1 MKVTITRSKLLAVL
15 FVLVISFTATAQDES
30 ANTDTKHKPS
40 VMLGVSGL
48 KYTGY
53 IGSHTNVNP
62 LLDARLGYFLAV
74 EQRFGK
80 VLGLELGG
88 SYGKLAGTD
97 NQTTNTV
104 SYYSN
109 MQSQIIQGQLM
120 LSANFDGLMKKDP
133 SVAPFIKVGIGY
145 MMFNTSS
152 DLKSANG
159 SPYIYEPDGSIVT
172 YQPVTV
178 NGITTTT
185 LVPTRRD
192 YTYETKIKTNGQ
204 TGSLVIPAMLGLN
217 FKFGKHMSTMIGAG
231 YTFCLSNWID
241 GSGKGSAGY
250 INASVGLRYEFGK
263 KSSGNF
269 DSPYKDVD
277 FKSIDHL
284 DADKDGVPDDQ
295 DLCHGTPVGV
305 KVDAKG
311 CPLDSDN
318 DGVPD
323 YMDKEPNTAKGNKVD
338 GFGVTVN
345 DADMAQHQKDWN
357 NQAPER
363 SKDFNVAPSA
373 AYLKKVEED
382 SKKAN
387 KGKYNSS
394 KIPVDLRSAD
404 INNDGYISADEITKT
419 IDAFF
424 DGSSDFN
431 VEKIN
436 KLIDFFFEQ

>member
-1 MKVTITRSKLLAVL
+1 MEVKITNRLLTAL
-15 FVLVISFTATAQDES
+15 FFLLITFTLSAQDEPAS
-30 ANTDTKHKPS
+30 PDTKHKPS

-48 KYTGY
+48 KYMGY

-80 VLGLELGG
+80 VLGVELGAM
-88 SYGKLAGTD
+88 YGKLAGTD
-97 NQTTNTV
+97 NQTTTTTMYVGNI
-104 SYYSN
+104 
-109 MQSQIIQGQLM
+109 QSQVIQGQLM
-120 LSANFDGLMKKDP
+120 LTANFDGLMKKDP
-133 SVAPFIKVGIGY
+133 TVAPFIKAGIGY

-152 DLKSANG
+152 DLKSSAG
-159 SPYIYEPDGSIVT
+159 YPYIYLPDGSIVT
-172 YQPVTV
+172 SQTVTV
-178 NGITTTT
+178 GSVTTSS

-204 TGSLVIPAMLGLN
+204 TGTLVVPAMLGLN

-250 INASVGLRYEFGK
+250 ITANVGLRYEFK
-263 KSSGNF
+263 EKSAGGNSN
-269 DSPYKDVD
+269 SPYKDID

-284 DADKDGVPDDQ
+284 DADADGVPDDQ
-295 DLCHGTPVGV
+295 DMCHGTPHGV

-338 GFGVTVN
+338 GFGVTIN
-345 DADMAQHQKDWN
+345 DAELVQRQKDWET
-357 NQAPER
+357 QAPER
-363 SKDFNVAPSA
+363 SKEFNVAPSA

-382 SKKAN
+382 AKKAN
-387 KGKYNSS
+387 KGKFNAS
-394 KIPVDLRSAD
+394 KIPADLRSAD
-404 INNDGYISADEITKT
+404 VNQDGYISADEITKT
-419 IDAFF
+419 IDGFF
-424 DGSSDFN
+424 EGNSDFN